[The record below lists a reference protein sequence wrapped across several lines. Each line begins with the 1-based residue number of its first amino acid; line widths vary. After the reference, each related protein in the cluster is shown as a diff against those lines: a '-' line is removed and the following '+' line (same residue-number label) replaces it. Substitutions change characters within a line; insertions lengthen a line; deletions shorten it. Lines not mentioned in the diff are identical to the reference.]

1 MRISVWVWGII
12 LLWSL
17 PLQAKIEV
25 IDGDSLRVNGVETR
39 LEGIDAPE
47 YHQECYDEDNRPYP
61 CGDEAYQ
68 ALLNLAGD
76 DTLCNQTKID
86 RYKRS
91 VSVCVSQGKVLNEE
105 MVRLGQAVA
114 YTQYTDAYV
123 SAEQEARQA
132 KRGIWRGR
140 FMNPE
145 LYRALMR

>member
-1 MRISVWVWGII
+1 
-12 LLWSL
+12 
-17 PLQAKIEV
+17 
-25 IDGDSLRVNGVETR
+25 
-39 LEGIDAPE
+39 
-47 YHQECYDEDNRPYP
+47 
-61 CGDEAYQ
+61 
-68 ALLNLAGD
+68 
-76 DTLCNQTKID
+76 
-86 RYKRS
+86 
-91 VSVCVSQGKVLNEE
+91 